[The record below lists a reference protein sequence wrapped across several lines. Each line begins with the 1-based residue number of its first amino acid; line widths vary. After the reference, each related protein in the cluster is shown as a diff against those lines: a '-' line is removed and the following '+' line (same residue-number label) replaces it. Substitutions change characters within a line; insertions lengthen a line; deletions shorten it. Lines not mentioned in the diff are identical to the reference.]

1 VSPRRKTR
9 LGRRP
14 GPTGEAQTAILD
26 AARGLFAEQG
36 FRGTTM
42 RAVAERAGVDLAL
55 VHYYFETKAKLF
67 DAVVELP
74 IDPARIA
81 ALFAEPGA
89 PGERLARFYLEQL
102 FTTRNEAITAMLR
115 TALGDPDSIPALRA
129 LIQRTLV
136 AGAAS
141 ALRGPDAALRAE
153 LIGAHMVGLFVCR
166 CLVGVEPLASL
177 SVDDLVARVAP
188 AIDVVLA
195 VRTERKEQP

>member
-1 VSPRRKTR
+1 M
-9 LGRRP
+9 
-14 GPTGEAQTAILD
+14 
-26 AARGLFAEQG
+26 LFAEQG

-67 DAVVELP
+67 GAVVELP
-74 IDPARIA
+74 VDPARIA
-81 ALFAEPGA
+81 ALSPS
-89 PGERLARFYLEQL
+89 PARPASASPAS
-102 FTTRNEAITAMLR
+102 TSSSSSTRNEAITAMLR

-129 LIQRTLV
+129 LVQRTLV
-136 AGAAS
+136 AGAAG